1 MLIRLIFLFTL
12 IPLVELFLLIKIGT
26 VIGALA
32 TIAIVIATGVLGAVL
47 TRRQGIGI
55 WQSIRMEME
64 RGVIPA
70 EKMMDGLLILIA
82 GFVLITP
89 GIITDLFGFSLLFPI
104 TRELYKNW
112 LKKRFTSMMERK
124 NYQFSDMFYGPGM
137 KRVNPESEDDDAES
151 FDEK

>member
-32 TIAIVIATGVLGAVL
+32 TITIVIATGVLGAVL
-47 TRRQGIGI
+47 TRRQGTGI

-70 EKMMDGLLILIA
+70 EKMMDGLLVLIA

-89 GIITDLFGFSLLFPI
+89 GIITDVFGFSLLFPG
-104 TRELYKNW
+104 TRRLYKNW

-124 NYQFSDMFYGPGM
+124 NYQFSNMFYEPRM
-137 KRVNPESEDDDAES
+137 KRVNPESENDDAES

>member
-1 MLIRLIFLFTL
+1 MLIRLIFIFTI

-32 TIAIVIATGVLGAVL
+32 TVAIVIVTGVVGAAL
-47 TRRQGIGI
+47 TRKQGIGI
-55 WQSIRMEME
+55 WRNIRIEME

-89 GIITDLFGFSLLFPI
+89 GIITDLFGFSLLIPG
-104 TRELYKNW
+104 TRRLYKNW
-112 LKKRFTSMMERK
+112 LKKRLKTMMERQ
-124 NYQFSDMFYGPGM
+124 NYRFSGMFYEPGM
-137 KRVNPESEDDDAES
+137 KRVNPESKDDDAEQ
-151 FDEK
+151 